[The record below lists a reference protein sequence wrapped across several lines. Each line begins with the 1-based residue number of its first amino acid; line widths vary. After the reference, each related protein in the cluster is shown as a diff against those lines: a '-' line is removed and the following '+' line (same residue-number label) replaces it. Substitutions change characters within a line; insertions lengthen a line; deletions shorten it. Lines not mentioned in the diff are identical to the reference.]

1 MKKYFSISKIII
13 YRTKPLRTFCNI
25 FKDGDTE
32 NRNPV
37 VLEAMH
43 TEKWKM
49 MINV

>member
-1 MKKYFSISKIII
+1 M
-13 YRTKPLRTFCNI
+13 

-32 NRNPV
+32 NRNPE
-37 VLEAMH
+37 VLEVMH